1 MSVIE
6 LDKLASE
13 IISGTVVSRLES
25 KDGNKIDKIDVLT
38 LKSISNGKIDTEYI
52 QTINVSK
59 RVQDNKLTKYGDI
72 IIKMSTPYDSVYIEK
87 EFEDMIVPSFC
98 CLIRGTQNEI
108 VDPYYLVGYLN
119 SALAKEYLFTS
130 NSSSAA
136 SLLKIRDIKKLPVPL
151 PEIVEQRAIGKV
163 FQVCSERQ
171 VLLNKMMTH
180 EMRMA
185 ENIVMDSVREVLKYE
200 EKK

>member
-1 MSVIE
+1 MSVVE
-6 LDKLASE
+6 LEKLASE

-25 KDGNKIDKIDVLT
+25 KDGNKIDQIGVLT

-52 QTINVSK
+52 QRINVSK

-72 IIKMSTPYDSVYIEK
+72 IIKMSTPYDSVFIEK

-98 CLIRGTQNEI
+98 CLIRGTQNEM

-130 NSSSAA
+130 NSASAA

-151 PEIVEQRAIGKV
+151 PEITEQRAIGKV

-171 VLLNKMMTH
+171 VLLAKMMTH

-185 ENIVMDSVREVLKYE
+185 ENIIMDSVREVLNYD

>member
-13 IISGTVVSRLES
+13 IISGTVVSRIEC
-25 KDGNKIDKIDVLT
+25 KNDNKIHTLGVLT
-38 LKSISNGKIDTEYI
+38 LKSISSGKIDADYI
-52 QTINVSK
+52 QTISFSKNVAE
-59 RVQDNKLTKYGDI
+59 NKLTQYGDI
-72 IIKMSTPYDSVYIEK
+72 IIKMNTPYDSVYIEK
-87 EFEDMIVPSFC
+87 EFENLIVPSFC
-98 CLIRGTQNEI
+98 CLIRGIQNEI
-108 VDPYYLVGYLN
+108 ADPYYLIGYLN
-119 SALAKEYLFTS
+119 SSLAKEYLYTS

-151 PEIVEQRAIGKV
+151 PEMVEQRTIGKV
-163 FQVCSERQ
+163 FQACSERQ
-171 VLLNKMMTH
+171 ILLTKIMNH

>member
-1 MSVIE
+1 MSVVE
-6 LDKLASE
+6 LEKLASE
-13 IISGTVVSRLES
+13 IISGTVISRLES
-25 KDGNKIDKIDVLT
+25 KDVNKIDQIGVLT

-52 QTINVSK
+52 QRINVSK

-72 IIKMSTPYDSVYIEK
+72 IIKMSTPYDSVFIEK

-98 CLIRGTQNEI
+98 CLIRGTQNEM

-130 NSSSAA
+130 NSASAA

-151 PEIVEQRAIGKV
+151 PEITEQRAIGKV

-171 VLLNKMMTH
+171 VLLAKMMTH

-185 ENIVMDSVREVLKYE
+185 ENIIMDSVREVLNYD

>member
-1 MSVIE
+1 MSVVE
-6 LDKLASE
+6 LEKLTSE

-25 KDGNKIDKIDVLT
+25 KDGNKIDQIGVLT

-52 QTINVSK
+52 QRINVSK

-72 IIKMSTPYDSVYIEK
+72 IIKMSTPYDSVFIEK
-87 EFEDMIVPSFC
+87 EFENMIVPSFC
-98 CLIRGTQNEI
+98 CLIRGTQNQM

-130 NSSSAA
+130 NSASAA

-151 PEIVEQRAIGKV
+151 PEITEQRAIGKV

-171 VLLNKMMTH
+171 VLLAKMMTH

-185 ENIVMDSVREVLKYE
+185 ENIIMDSVREVLNYD

>member
-1 MSVIE
+1 MSVVE
-6 LDKLASE
+6 LEKLASE
-13 IISGTVVSRLES
+13 IISGTVISRLES
-25 KDGNKIDKIDVLT
+25 KDGNKIDQIGVLT

-52 QTINVSK
+52 QRINVSK

-72 IIKMSTPYDSVYIEK
+72 IIKMSTPYDSVFIEK

-98 CLIRGTQNEI
+98 CLIRGTQNEM

-130 NSSSAA
+130 NSASAA

-151 PEIVEQRAIGKV
+151 PEITEQRAIGKV

-171 VLLNKMMTH
+171 VLLAKMMTH

-185 ENIVMDSVREVLKYE
+185 ENIIMDSVREVLNYD